1 MLSAPGLRYLRRFPA
16 IIEAGSMTAASE
28 FVHIAQPV
36 FVLYRHGFV
45 LYDYGSHVIINLNLY
60 FYLLK

>member
-16 IIEAGSMTAASE
+16 IVEAGSMTAASE
-28 FVHIAQPV
+28 FVH
-36 FVLYRHGFV
+36 FV

>member
-1 MLSAPGLRYLRRFPA
+1 
-16 IIEAGSMTAASE
+16 MTAASE
-28 FVHIAQPV
+28 FVHITQPV